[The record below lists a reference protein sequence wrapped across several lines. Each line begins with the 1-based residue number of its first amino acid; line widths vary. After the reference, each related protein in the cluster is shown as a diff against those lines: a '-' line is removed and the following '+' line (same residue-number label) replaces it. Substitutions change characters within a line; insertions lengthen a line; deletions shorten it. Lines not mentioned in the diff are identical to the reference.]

1 MSTLI
6 IILEILKYKL
16 VEQLLLNYL
25 ELFADIIQHLNHFWE
40 INWEIFKK
48 SKEKISKLSV
58 PFYL

>member
-25 ELFADIIQHLNHFWE
+25 ELFADIIQHLNHF
-40 INWEIFKK
+40 
-48 SKEKISKLSV
+48 
-58 PFYL
+58 